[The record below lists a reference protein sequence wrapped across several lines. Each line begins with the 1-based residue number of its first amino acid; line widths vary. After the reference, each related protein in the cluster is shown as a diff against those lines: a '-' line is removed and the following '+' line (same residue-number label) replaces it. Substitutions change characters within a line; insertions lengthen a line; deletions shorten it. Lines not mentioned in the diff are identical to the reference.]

1 MKNTGDHGDIP
12 DEKENQQPAAEY
24 QQTGDGMQFG
34 QQFFG
39 QRNIPQPVKMQKKVG
54 HCQKDA
60 QGEEKLVMLEG
71 FQDLSVQQCVY
82 KMGAAAAY
90 TFSAQQQP
98 GAGGIFGKHIAAEP
112 PEEKQAGK
120 QQQISGKEQ
129 LFLVF

>member
-1 MKNTGDHGDIP
+1 MKNTGEHGDIP

-34 QQFFG
+34 QQLFG

-54 HCQKDA
+54 HHQKDT

-71 FQDLSVQQCVY
+71 IKDLSVQQCVY
-82 KMGAAAAY
+82 KMGAAAAHA
-90 TFSAQQQP
+90 FSAQQQP

-112 PEEKQAGK
+112 PEKKQAGN
-120 QQQISGKEQ
+120 QQQISGQEKR
-129 LFLVF
+129 FLMF